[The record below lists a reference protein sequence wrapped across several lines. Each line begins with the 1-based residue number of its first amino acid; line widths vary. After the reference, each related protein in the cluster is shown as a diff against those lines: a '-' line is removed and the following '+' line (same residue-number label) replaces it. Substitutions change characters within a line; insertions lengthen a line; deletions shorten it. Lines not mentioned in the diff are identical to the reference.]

1 MKKIILFIQEQFNNG
16 NDLLNLLKAFSV
28 FKKRQKSNW
37 KLVLTGNLRQYD
49 KKFLEDLRTYKY
61 RDDVVMADK

>member
-1 MKKIILFIQEQFNNG
+1 MKKIILFIQELFNNG

-37 KLVLTGNLRQYD
+37 KLVLTGNRRQY
-49 KKFLEDLRTYKY
+49 
-61 RDDVVMADK
+61 